1 MIELNDEDIDKV
13 VNDTVDAF
21 RQDREGKGSFAYTA
35 YTLCSKIEL
44 VSLCNK
50 LIARLYDAEKEKK
63 VKGKSSSDP
72 DHIKCP
78 SCGHTGIRWDRE
90 HDWYCPDCG
99 NYVEY
104 KD

>member
-50 LIARLYDAEKEKK
+50 LIARLYDAEKEKY
-63 VKGKSSSDP
+63 
-72 DHIKCP
+72 
-78 SCGHTGIRWDRE
+78 E
-90 HDWYCPDCG
+90 
-99 NYVEY
+99 
-104 KD
+104 